1 MTEVWV
7 LEQLKSVRDLAR
19 AGAMYRLAEH
29 LDDAM
34 LLAASEYHEA
44 QFAADFGRVSDDG
57 KGSGTGRAFGG
68 RELH

>member
-1 MTEVWV
+1 MNEVWV
-7 LEQLKSVRDLAR
+7 LEQLKSVRDIAR

-34 LLAASEYHEA
+34 LLAASEFHDASEAMESGAYH
-44 QFAADFGRVSDDG
+44 
-57 KGSGTGRAFGG
+57 GRATGEAGFSAGG